1 MTQVNGA
8 GASVAD
14 DEVTALLAASIE
26 RILADNCTPAALR
39 ACEGEGAAGTG
50 ACALWAALEAAGL
63 ASALSAD
70 GEDGALGWP
79 EVRPML
85 EACGRYGLPVPLAES
100 LAAQALARLA
110 GASLPDGATTV
121 AAARAEDASVIAES
135 VAHARL
141 ATRAL
146 VSLPEGDG
154 THALWMF
161 DLARARLEPSVGIA
175 EERARLVW
183 SRADGRALGRLPAGV
198 SALAAGAAVRCAQIA
213 GACARAV
220 EMTCGYANDRVQ
232 FGRPI
237 AKFQAI
243 QHMLA
248 IAAGQLAAATAAADA
263 LSSLPTPNDDLF
275 VVAAAKAR
283 CSEAVGP
290 VAAITHQL
298 HGAMGFTH
306 EHPLHFSTRR
316 LWSWRD
322 EGGSETY
329 WQEWIGRLIC
339 TRGSE
344 TFWPLIVNPHMHAAD
359 TPPDRA
365 VV

>member
-243 QHMLA
+243 QQQLALAGSWTALAA
-248 IAAGQLAAATAAADA
+248 IASQLALADTSVG
-263 LSSLPTPNDDLF
+263 LDPTR
-275 VVAAAKAR
+275 VASAKHVAASAAELCTGIAHGVHGAIGVTEEYDLQLYSRRLHAWAGEFGSALHWSRRLGEATLAGTQAR
-283 CSEAVGP
+283 CWDG
-290 VAAITHQL
+290 
-298 HGAMGFTH
+298 
-306 EHPLHFSTRR
+306 
-316 LWSWRD
+316 
-322 EGGSETY
+322 
-329 WQEWIGRLIC
+329 
-339 TRGSE
+339 
-344 TFWPLIVNPHMHAAD
+344 IV
-359 TPPDRA
+359 RA
-365 VV
+365 TSV

>member
-243 QHMLA
+243 QQ
-248 IAAGQLAAATAAADA
+248 QLALAGEWSAMAAMASQLALAGPGVALDPVRVACAKQVAGSAAQTCAE
-263 LSSLPTPNDDLF
+263 
-275 VVAAAKAR
+275 VVH
-283 CSEAVGP
+283 AV
-290 VAAITHQL
+290 
-298 HGAMGFTH
+298 HGAIGVTAEYDLQLF
-306 EHPLHFSTRR
+306 TRR
-316 LWSWRD
+316 LWTW
-322 EGGSETY
+322 
-329 WQEWIGRLIC
+329 
-339 TRGSE
+339 
-344 TFWPLIVNPHMHAAD
+344 AAD
-359 TPPDRA
+359 FGSSLYWAREIGAGLLDDGPRFSWDA
-365 VV
+365 VVRASSV